1 MKTII
6 QTNIAEEQTNRK
18 RQIDQKSGMVFNV
31 LLVSSVANRYSHN
44 TFNDVKHECI
54 FLDYLYIYM

>member
-1 MKTII
+1 MKRII

-31 LLVSSVANRYSHN
+31 LLVSSVANKYSHN
-44 TFNDVKHECI
+44 TFNDVQN
-54 FLDYLYIYM
+54 